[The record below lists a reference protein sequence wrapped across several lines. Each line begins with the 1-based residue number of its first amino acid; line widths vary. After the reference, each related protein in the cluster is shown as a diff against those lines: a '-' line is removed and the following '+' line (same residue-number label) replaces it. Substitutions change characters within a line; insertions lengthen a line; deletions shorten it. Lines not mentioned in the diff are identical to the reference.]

1 MGDRIDEAK
10 GQVKETVGDVTG
22 NEEMEREGRAE
33 KTAAKVEREAKGAKD
48 QAEGKVKET
57 VGELTDD
64 EETEAEG
71 RLQQQKGDMTRA
83 G

>member
-1 MGDRIDEAK
+1 MEP
-10 GQVKETVGDVTG
+10 VGAVTG
-22 NEEMEREGRAE
+22 PAVWARAGRAAQPAASGARAAPGP
-33 KTAAKVEREAKGAKD
+33 TAPAA
-48 QAEGKVKET
+48 GKLT
-57 VGELTDD
+57 APVGELPDD